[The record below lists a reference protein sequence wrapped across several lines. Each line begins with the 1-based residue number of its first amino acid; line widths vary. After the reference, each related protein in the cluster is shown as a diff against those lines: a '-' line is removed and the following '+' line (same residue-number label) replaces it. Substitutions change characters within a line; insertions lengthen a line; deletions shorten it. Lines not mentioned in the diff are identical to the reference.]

1 MKPRKNVILY
11 SASEYGR
18 SLLNFQLQTCCH
30 VNVILADSSADVKYA
45 VRTVD
50 DPYCLIVLRSADEG
64 KGFVSDLSGVEI
76 PLLQIGDPAVH
87 DMTELFAT
95 RSVAGNCIGDVL
107 DAVKMICARR
117 RGPKKQL
124 LEAA

>member
-11 SASEYGR
+11 SAWEHGR
-18 SLLNFQLQTCCH
+18 SILKFILQTRYH
-30 VNVILADSSADVKYA
+30 VTVTVAASAVEVKDA
-45 VRTVD
+45 LRTVY
-50 DPYCLIVLRSADEG
+50 DPHCLIVLRSAIEG
-64 KGFVSDLSGVEI
+64 KEFVSDLSDVQI
-76 PLLQIGDPAVH
+76 PTLQIGDSRLH

-117 RGPKKQL
+117 RGPKKQI